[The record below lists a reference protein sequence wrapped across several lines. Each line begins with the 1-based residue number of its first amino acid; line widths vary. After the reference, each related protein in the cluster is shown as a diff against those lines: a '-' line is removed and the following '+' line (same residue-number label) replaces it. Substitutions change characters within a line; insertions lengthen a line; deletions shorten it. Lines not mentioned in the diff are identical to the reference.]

1 MASDVKNEAP
11 EQGPLTLL
19 RQEVGRYLS
28 ARATHMVRNAGGKL
42 ADASERLAED
52 ANGGAL
58 PKAGAK
64 ILRGEES
71 VTGAVKETVK
81 DTAKE
86 KVKGAVSGKAKDV
99 TDKAKEALPGGD
111 SQGGGGGATDLK
123 ATTVIEEID
132 VGVPL
137 RTAYDH
143 WTEYE
148 RFSGFTKGVQEA
160 KRGDEAT
167 SEWRV
172 KVGPSTR
179 TWKATVQEQIPDD
192 RIVWT
197 SEGGQGTTEGAVSFH
212 ELAPTLTRII
222 LVLVY
227 HPTGFVEKTGNIWR
241 AQGRRARLDFKNF
254 QRYVTFADEEAEG
267 WRGEIRDAEVV
278 SSHEDAMAE
287 EQKEKEAEERED
299 QEEQE
304 GAGEEGAEDEEGEE
318 GAEQEEEE
326 EEEPEDENEDA
337 EETPKAKAK
346 GKRR

>member
-1 MASDVKNEAP
+1 MASDQKSAAP
-11 EQGPLTLL
+11 EQGPLALL
-19 RQEVGRYLS
+19 RREVGQYLS

-42 ADASERLAED
+42 ADATERLAGDGED
-52 ANGGAL
+52 GTLANVGS
-58 PKAGAK
+58 KM
-64 ILRGEES
+64 LRGEES
-71 VTGAVKETVK
+71 VGGAVKDTVK
-81 DTAKE
+81 GTVSDKAKGV
-86 KVKGAVSGKAKDV
+86 KDKAKGA

-111 SQGGGGGATDLK
+111 DSQGGGGGGSTDLK
-123 ATTVIEEID
+123 ATTIIEEID

-148 RFSGFTKGVQEA
+148 NFSGFTKGVQDA
-160 KRGDEAT
+160 KRGDDAT

-212 ELAPTLTRII
+212 EITPTLTRII

-267 WRGEIRDAEVV
+267 WRGEIRDGEVV
-278 SSHEDAMAE
+278 RSHEDAMAE
-287 EQKEKEAEERED
+287 EKE
-299 QEEQE
+299 
-304 GAGEEGAEDEEGEE
+304 EEGS
-318 GAEQEEEE
+318 EEEE
-326 EEEPEDENEDA
+326 AEDTEEPEDEEYDEEDED
-337 EETPKAKAK
+337 EEPEDEEDE
-346 GKRR
+346 G